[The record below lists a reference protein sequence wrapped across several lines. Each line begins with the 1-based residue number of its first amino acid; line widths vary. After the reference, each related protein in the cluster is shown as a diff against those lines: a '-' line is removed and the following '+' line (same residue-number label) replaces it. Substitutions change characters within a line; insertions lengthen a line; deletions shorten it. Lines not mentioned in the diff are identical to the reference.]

1 MSTTEGGANIVQN
14 GLVFCFDPAN
24 TKSFISGSTTANDL
38 KNNILLTFK
47 NKIYSGGG
55 TQDIVTIISP
65 TYNSDNGGSIFFNP
79 SSILSGDAVYLP
91 TGDTSTNL
99 TNFVTLSLW
108 FKKTVSPSW
117 VEVPTGKGFNT
128 PTPSSQAY
136 SFYILNNSIYARV
149 TTNTVNG
156 NSDIGTPYSLN
167 MWNNAVLTY
176 DGTTISL
183 YLNGVLKTS
192 TPKTGPMMNTS
203 NPFNI
208 GCQNNGGYFPASAPS
223 KTSEYF
229 KGYISNVLVYDRSL
243 SQQEIS
249 QNYNTLKFRFGL
261 S

>member
-1 MSTTEGGANIVQN
+1 VSTAEGGANIVQS

-24 TKSFISGSTTANDL
+24 NKSFVVGSTTANDL
-38 KNNILLTFK
+38 KNSTTLTFK
-47 NKIYSGGG
+47 NKIYLAGG
-55 TQDIVTIISP
+55 TGDIVTIISP
-65 TYNSDNGGSIFFNP
+65 TFDNNNGGSIFFNP

-91 TGDTSTNL
+91 NGDTSTNIN
-99 TNFVTLSLW
+99 TYVTLSVW

-117 VEVPTGKGFNT
+117 VEVPAGKGFNT

-176 DGTTISL
+176 DGTAIRL

-229 KGYISNVLVYDRSL
+229 KGYISNVMIYNKALIADEVL
-243 SQQEIS
+243 
-249 QNYNTLKFRFGL
+249 QNYNALKSRFGL
-261 S
+261 

>member
-1 MSTTEGGANIVQN
+1 MSTAEGGANIVQS

-24 TKSFISGSTTANDL
+24 NKSFVVGSTTANDL
-38 KNNILLTFK
+38 KNSTTLTFK
-47 NKIYSGGG
+47 NKIYLAGG
-55 TQDIVTIISP
+55 TGDIVTIISP
-65 TYNSDNGGSIFFNP
+65 TFDNNNGGSIFFNP

-117 VEVPTGKGFNT
+117 VEVPAGKGFNT

-176 DGTTISL
+176 DGTTIRL

-192 TPKTGPMMNTS
+192 TPKTGLMMNTS

-229 KGYISNVLVYDRSL
+229 KGYISNVMIYNKALIADEVL
-243 SQQEIS
+243 
-249 QNYNTLKFRFGL
+249 QNYNALKSRFGL
-261 S
+261 

>member
-128 PTPSSQAY
+128 PNPSSQPY
-136 SFYILNNSIYARV
+136 CFYILNNSIYARV
-149 TTNTVNG
+149 TTNTING
-156 NSDIGTPYSLN
+156 FSDIGTPYTLN
-167 MWNNAVLTY
+167 VWNNAVLTY
-176 DGTTISL
+176 DGSVLKL

-192 TPKTGPMMNTS
+192 TSKTGPLMNVS
-203 NPFNI
+203 SPFNI
-208 GCQNNGGYFPASAPS
+208 GCQNNGGYFPSNAPS

-229 KGYISNVLVYDRSL
+229 RGYISNVLVYSRSL
-243 SQQEIS
+243 SDLEVL
-249 QNYNTLKFRFGL
+249 QNYNTLKSRFGL